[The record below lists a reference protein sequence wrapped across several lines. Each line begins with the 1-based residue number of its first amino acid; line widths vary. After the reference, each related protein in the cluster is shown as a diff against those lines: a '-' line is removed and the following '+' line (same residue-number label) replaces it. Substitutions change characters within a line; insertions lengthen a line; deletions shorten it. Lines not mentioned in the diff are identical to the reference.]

1 MDPKNIGEAVEIYRG
16 MRLEQRRLDRL
27 PESCTPRDTFEA
39 YELQNALNARLADLG
54 QGVVSGHKIGC
65 TTKVMQ
71 EYLKIDQPCSGGIY
85 ANTVYLEHG
94 ERAHAEY
101 CGPGVECEMA
111 VRLGADLGP
120 AGAPYDKH
128 SVADAVESCMA
139 AIEIVD
145 NRFVDYTKLDMPT
158 LLADDFFNAGCVLGA
173 PVSDWRALDIES
185 LRGEMTINGIS
196 VGEGYGRDVMGHP
209 FNVLAWLANSFV
221 DRGRALKA
229 GEFVLTGS
237 LVETKW
243 CKACD
248 QVQIEI
254 DGLGTAEMKFAAD

>member
-1 MDPKNIGEAVEIYRG
+1 MA
-16 MRLEQRRLDRL
+16 DRIADCADL
-27 PESCTPRDTFEA
+27 
-39 YELQNALNARLADLG
+39 LADLRG
-54 QGVVSGHKIGC
+54 SGRQLQYLPIDLRPRTEDEAYQIQLALHERLSTAGHGARVGWKIGC

-85 ANTVYLEHG
+85 ANTVFHERG
-94 ERAHAEY
+94 ERAHGEY

-120 AGAPYDKH
+120 AGAPYDKD

-145 NRFVDYTKLDMPT
+145 DRFIDYRELDMPT

-173 PVSDWRALDIES
+173 PNKDWRALDILA
-185 LRGEMTINGIS
+185 LRGEMSINGNP

-221 DRGRALKA
+221 ARGRALKA

-243 CKACD
+243 CEAGD
-248 QVQIEI
+248 EVRIEI
-254 DGLGTAEMKFAAD
+254 DGLGTAEMKFTAS